1 MSEDRQLVPHA
12 NQNEGNLTLLTK
24 TRASTLSAGLA
35 LTLAASFG
43 VPAANA
49 SDTATSNTSAA
60 VTVNSAQAEQE
71 FTDTLERLFTEA
83 VILDSEGNLVSYDEA
98 AAVDIVGAEEA
109 GKLTAAVQQAQNTQ
123 QMRNSGMATAAES
136 QSFVD
141 CMVENSVLG
150 LVGGI
155 ASGSYAELIRE
166 KKWDELGEKVWPKVA
181 KAGVTGG
188 AVGVAAGL
196 AASSVQCTFFN

>member
-1 MSEDRQLVPHA
+1 MP
-12 NQNEGNLTLLTK
+12 TK
-24 TRASTLSAGLA
+24 TRASILSAGLA

-43 VPAANA
+43 VPAATA
-49 SDTATSNTSAA
+49 SETNNSGASTTVAA
-60 VTVNSAQAEQE
+60 GSAQAEQE

-83 VILDSEGNLVSYDEA
+83 VILDSEGNLVSYDESA
-98 AAVDIVGAEEA
+98 AIEIVGEEEA
-109 GKLTAAVQQAQNTQ
+109 GNLTAAVEQAQTQQ
-123 QMRNSGMATAAES
+123 QMRSSGMATASES

-188 AVGVAAGL
+188 AVGVASSL
-196 AASSVQCTFFN
+196 AASSVQC